1 MAKIN
6 LLPWRDERRAQR
18 KREFFAMI
26 GAVVVASVLVAF
38 LVLQFFEQQIAAQ
51 NDRNSLLTKEIT
63 DLDKKIKDIQD
74 LEQQRDR
81 LLTRQRIIENL
92 QSNRSTMV
100 HLFDELVMTI
110 PDGVYLMGIKQSGNN
125 LELEGRAQSNARVAQ
140 YMRNLEASAWM
151 KGVDLQIVQTSD
163 QGTTKPANDRAAN
176 ASIRN
181 NFKLRLQ
188 LDNPNAPA
196 SAETDAAS
204 GPPGAQQPSA
214 TTGGPK

>member
-26 GAVVVASVLVAF
+26 GAVVIGSVLVAF

-51 NDRNSLLTKEIT
+51 ADRNKLLTSEISE
-63 DLDKKIKDIQD
+63 LDKKIKEIEG
-74 LEQQRDR
+74 LELQRDR
-81 LLTRQRIIENL
+81 LLTRQKIIEDL

-110 PDGVYLMGIKQSGNN
+110 PDGVYLTGIKQTGTN

-140 YMRNLEASAWM
+140 YMRNLEASDWM
-151 KGVDLQIVQTSD
+151 KGVDLQIVKTNEQT
-163 QGTTKPANDRAAN
+163 GTATTPVRAGN

-181 NFKLRLQ
+181 TFKLTLQ
-188 LDNPNAPA
+188 IHNPNAPA
-196 SAETDAAS
+196 PAETENS
-204 GPPGAQQPSA
+204 GPPPAGAARP
-214 TTGGPK
+214 GGAK